1 MSAERPLAGDLA
13 REPRPRVV
21 QLFPTCLVNELVPAV
36 GRAAVELLERAGIAV
51 ELPAGLTCC
60 GQPAWNAGFVAEAK
74 AVARR
79 TVELLAATQGPIV
92 VPSGSCGDMLVHQT
106 LELFRAEPRLAAK
119 ARGVAARV
127 VELTQ
132 LLAAVAGSFRPPQV
146 AGSFRPASPQGAI
159 VKVDGNSPPPAAGV
173 GCVRVDGNSPPPGGV
188 VLAAGVARTR
198 IAYHPSC
205 HLVRGL
211 GVREEPVE
219 LLRRVPGVELV
230 PLEKSEE
237 CCGFGGLFSVKQP
250 ELSGAMLDAKCRALE
265 ASGADVVASCDS
277 GCLLHLAGGLARRGS
292 SIRTRHVAELL
303 AAAPPAAPRAAP
315 LTAPPIAPTP
325 AAPPP

>member
-21 QLFPTCLVNELVPAV
+21 QLFPTCLVNELVPEV
-36 GRAAVELLERAGIAV
+36 GRAAVELLERAGVAV
-51 ELPAGLTCC
+51 ELPAGLACC

-74 AVARR
+74 AVARGTIER
-79 TVELLAATQGPIV
+79 LAATQGPIV
-92 VPSGSCGDMLVHQT
+92 VPSGSCGDMLVHQM
-106 LELFRAEPRLAAK
+106 LELFRDEPRLAAT
-119 ARGVAARV
+119 ARVVASRV

-132 LLAAVAGSFRPPQV
+132 FLAAVAGTFHLAAVP
-146 AGSFRPASPQGAI
+146 GSFRPAVSRGADAG
-159 VKVDGNSPPPAAGV
+159 VDGNSPAPGET
-173 GCVRVDGNSPPPGGV
+173 GTSPPPG
-188 VLAAGVARTR
+188 RTR
-198 IAYHPSC
+198 VAYHPSC

-211 GVREEPVE
+211 GVGGEPVE
-219 LLRRVPGVELV
+219 LLRRVAGVELV

-292 SIRTRHVAELL
+292 SIRTCHVAELL
-303 AAAPPAAPRAAP
+303 AAALPSAPPPLSQAPASPPA
-315 LTAPPIAPTP
+315 